1 MAFSRRPL
9 YLVVMCVTVFTVS
22 KHWILS
28 QDNVK
33 HSAQTGKIT
42 TALQSNISHQVV
54 EIKSD
59 SSCNIRK
66 GVDLAIDI
74 EHAEESNK
82 KQQIWISMGLC
93 FSKNTELHGKKH
105 YPYTEVTPLAILL
118 WHHFVPYVR
127 IILYIV
133 YDVYE
138 PEDRR
143 KMYETN
149 LLKITNN
156 TVKVR
161 WVTDDGMSCVT
172 KSQLVRMWA
181 FQESVIDSRDI
192 VVTVDVNLFV
202 VTSKILDPIVYE
214 HPGKKVWVFQWN
226 NTGFAKP
233 NIDETF
239 NQNLI
244 AAESNGP
251 YIKLHFAMFHDPH
264 FPCTITNLI
273 TIILIEYSC
282 DKL

>member
-9 YLVVMCVTVFTVS
+9 YLVVMCVTVFTAS

-28 QDNVK
+28 QDKVK
-33 HSAQTGKIT
+33 HSAQTSKIT

-59 SSCNIRK
+59 SSCNIRD

-93 FSKNTELHGKKH
+93 FSKNTELHGKKN

-118 WHHFVPYVR
+118 WRHFVPDVR
-127 IILYIV
+127 IILYLV

-143 KMYETN
+143 KIYETN
-149 LLKITNN
+149 LLNITNN
-156 TVKVR
+156 TVEVR
-161 WVTDDGMSCVT
+161 WVKEDGMSCVT
-172 KSQLVRMWA
+172 KSQLVRMWG
-181 FQESVIDSRDI
+181 FQEPVIDSRDI

-202 VTSKILDPIVYE
+202 VTSKILDPIVYA
-214 HPGKKVWVFQWN
+214 HPNKKVWVFQWH
-226 NTGFAKP
+226 NTGFSKP
-233 NIDETF
+233 TVDETF

-244 AAESNGP
+244 AAESKGLWIWL
-251 YIKLHFAMFHDPH
+251 YFVIFYDAHIQFISMWSS
-264 FPCTITNLI
+264 CLI
-273 TIILIEYSC
+273 NWY
-282 DKL
+282 